1 MHKDIIVVG
10 AGISGIAAGY
20 NLQKSCPEKTFAILE
35 GRESLGGTWD
45 LFKYPG
51 VRSDSDMHTLGF
63 RFKPW
68 IHKKSIADGPSIL
81 KYLNETVDDY
91 NLRDKIT
98 YNQKVIASNWVS
110 DTSTWEL
117 TVDDNGQEISMSC
130 NFLFLCGGYYSYDKP
145 FMPDFPGMDEF
156 NGRVIHPQF
165 WDESLDYSNK
175 KVVVIGSGAT
185 AVTLVPAIAESA
197 KLTTMLQRSPSYVIS
212 APAEDSWNNA
222 LNKVFPVKFTYFL
235 IRWKNILRTI
245 LGFYLSRKYPQR
257 IKDRLI
263 NLVREELGQDFDV
276 EKHFT
281 PSYKPWDQRMCLVPD
296 GDLFA
301 AIKDNRANV
310 VTDTI
315 NTFTPSGILLNSGN
329 EIEADIVISA
339 TGIELNAL
347 NDINVSVDGVKVEAN
362 NKLSYKGMM
371 LSGVPNLAITF
382 GYVNSSWTL
391 RADLTC
397 EYVCRLINTMDK
409 EGCTACVPQEDLNA
423 LVEDDYIDFTSGY
436 VQRALDRL
444 PKQGKKSPWRNYQNY
459 LLDIFYVRFFA
470 IKDSTLR
477 FYNPKSE
484 NSQITQ

>member
-347 NDINVSVDGVKVEAN
+347 NDIDVSVDGVKVEAN

-409 EGCTACVPQEDLNA
+409 EGCTACVPQEDINA

-477 FYNPKSE
+477 FYNPKS
-484 NSQITQ
+484 

>member
-1 MHKDIIVVG
+1 MHKDIIIVG

-20 NLQKSCPEKTFAILE
+20 NLQKSCPDKSFAILE
-35 GRESLGGTWD
+35 GREALGGTWD

-68 IHKKSIADGPSIL
+68 IHKKAIADGPSIL

-91 NLRDKIT
+91 NLREKIT
-98 YNQKVIASNWVS
+98 FNQKVIASNWVS
-110 DTSTWEL
+110 DSSIWEL

-145 FMPDFPGMDEF
+145 YMPDFPGMDEF

-197 KLTTMLQRSPSYVIS
+197 KQTTMLQRSPSYVIS

-222 LNKVFPVKFTYFL
+222 LNKIFPVKFTYFV

-245 LGFYLSRKYPQR
+245 IGFYLSRKYPER
-257 IKDRLI
+257 IKERLI

-296 GDLFA
+296 GDLFS

-315 NTFTPSGILLNSGN
+315 DTFTPTGILLNSGN

-362 NKLSYKGMM
+362 RKLSYKGMM
-371 LSGVPNLAITF
+371 LSGVPNLAISF

-409 EGCTACVPQEDLNA
+409 EGCAACSPEEDLNA

-459 LLDIFYVRFFA
+459 LLDIFYVRLFS

-477 FYNPKSE
+477 FYNPK
-484 NSQITQ
+484 N

>member
-409 EGCTACVPQEDLNA
+409 EGCTACAPQEDINA

-477 FYNPKSE
+477 FYNPKS
-484 NSQITQ
+484 